1 MFASMRRY
9 RLSADSAAE
18 FMRRVDESFADQ
30 IAAQPGFVSYVLID
44 CGEGD
49 LFTLSLFAEA
59 AQAEASR
66 ALAQRWTQTE
76 LADIE
81 HTRFDAI
88 HGESAVSRA
97 AEGML
102 DPVRFGGRRKSVS
115 IRLYHVRRG
124 SVSELLQTVDQGFV
138 DDMQTMEGFE
148 ASHVLDCENGEVL
161 WVTVLRDD
169 QTADVSEERAIEF
182 VRNELTEYRLER
194 EVAIRGEIAVS
205 RASAELLEP
214 AHA

>member
-9 RLSADSAAE
+9 RLAPDRADE
-18 FMRRVDESFADQ
+18 FVRRVDATFADR
-30 IAAQPGFVSYVLID
+30 IAEQAGFVSYLLID

-49 LFTLSLFAEA
+49 LFSLSLFAEP

-66 ALAQRWTQTE
+66 ELAQRWTTE
-76 LADIE
+76 QLPDIDF
-81 HTRFDAI
+81 TRFEAI

-97 AEGML
+97 APGML
-102 DPVRFGGRRKSVS
+102 EPVHHGSPRKSVS
-115 IRLYHVRRG
+115 IRLYHLRSGDVAD
-124 SVSELLQTVDQGFV
+124 LLRTVDQGFA
-138 DDMQTMEGFE
+138 DRLRSMDGFE

-161 WVTVLRDD
+161 WVTVLRDE

-182 VRNELTEYRLER
+182 VRDELTEFRLER

-214 AHA
+214 AHV

>member
-9 RLSADSAAE
+9 RLPREAAGE

-49 LFTLSLFAEA
+49 LFSLSLFARA

-66 ALAQRWTQTE
+66 ALAQRWTQRE
-76 LADIE
+76 LADIPF
-81 HTRFDAI
+81 TRFDAI

-97 AEGML
+97 TPGML
-102 DPVRFGGRRKSVS
+102 EPGHLGSSRKAVS
-115 IRLYHVRRG
+115 IRLYHVRSG
-124 SVSELLQTVDQGFV
+124 TVAQLLQAVDRAYV
-138 DDMQTMEGFE
+138 DRLRALDGFE
-148 ASHVLDCENGEVL
+148 ASHLLDCDNGELL
-161 WVTVLRDD
+161 WVTVLRDGE
-169 QTADVSEERAIEF
+169 AAEVSEERVVEF
-182 VRNELTEYRLER
+182 VRDELTEFRLER

-205 RASAELLEP
+205 RASSELLEP
-214 AHA
+214 THA